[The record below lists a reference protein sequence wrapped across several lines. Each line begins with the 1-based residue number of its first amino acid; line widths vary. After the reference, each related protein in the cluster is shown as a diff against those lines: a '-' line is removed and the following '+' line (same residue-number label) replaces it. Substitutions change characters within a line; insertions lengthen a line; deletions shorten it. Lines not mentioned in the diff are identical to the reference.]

1 MFMAVLL
8 PDSGLTN
15 SINNKLKQMT
25 MRKNFKFSTKTFLG
39 VFAISAVLSMSAL
52 TSCNEKPK
60 NEPKP
65 EPEPTPAPVPTPE
78 PNGGGNTPGGGS
90 SSEITMNISLAND
103 TTVYLL
109 AGEKYRVS
117 YEISKGDI
125 SLEGQTSGWS
135 TSKLEENGKKFVEIT
150 TPESSNLNGNKTF
163 DLVMGSAD
171 KQDMPKITAHFK
183 VIDITER
190 GGTFILFEGTT
201 KETGSISYIS
211 PDGVLID
218 TVYRRV
224 NKTKLGT
231 KAKDFF
237 MHDGKGYIISQ
248 TGVTDKG
255 EDGMLVIVDLKSLKK
270 IAAFSNDELSQLSKP
285 RYVASLDGNNIYI
298 MDEKS
303 LWHLDAKTKALT
315 KMEDLSGTP
324 NVPFVEQNG
333 KLYYAS
339 EKKYFGATIKEITS
353 GEKTAKEIKLP
364 YSSHM
369 NLKKIV
375 DVMPTGD
382 GKLWLVG
389 YYPQGS
395 EDDLLGRKL
404 HYSIQKIDPQNPG
417 RKKLPCNWIHV
428 ELPEFDDYHKVAIGS
443 NNTIYYRNRAVVY
456 RLEFDENAT
465 PTIKNDEVGRFV
477 KFEKTPEAIKF
488 ADYNK
493 LLGDSRLTL
502 RSGFAVNPVTNNI
515 FAYTHEVYGM
525 SPRNKRVVELD
536 GASGVPSKPLKV
548 WSDVVGNYVAGFFFN
563 K

>member
-65 EPEPTPAPVPTPE
+65 EPEPTPAPAPTPE

-183 VIDITER
+183 IIDITER
-190 GGTFILFEGTT
+190 GGTFMLCEGVET
-201 KETGSISYIS
+201 KETGTISYIS
-211 PDGVLID
+211 PEGVIID
-218 TVYRRV
+218 TLYRRV
-224 NKTKLGT
+224 NKSKLGNV
-231 KAKDFF
+231 AKDFF
-237 MHDGKGYIISQ
+237 MHDGKGYILSKK
-248 TGVTDKG
+248 GVTDKG
-255 EDGMLVIVDLKSLKK
+255 EDGMLIVVDLKTFKK
-270 IAAFSNDELSQLSKP
+270 VAAFSNEDLAQLKKP
-285 RYVASLDGNNIYI
+285 RHVASLDNSNIYI
-298 MDEKS
+298 MDEIS
-303 LWHLDAKTKALT
+303 LWHLDATTRQLT
-315 KMEDLSGTP
+315 KIEDLSGTP
-324 NVPFVEQNG
+324 SVPFVEQNG
-333 KLYYAS
+333 KLYYAF
-339 EKKYFGATIKEITS
+339 EKKYWGGRLKEITP
-353 GEKTAKEIKLP
+353 GEKTVKELALPNKLR
-364 YSSHM
+364 M
-369 NLKKIV
+369 KLDKIT
-375 DVMPTGD
+375 DVMPTND
-382 GKLWLVG
+382 GKLWVVG
-389 YYPQGS
+389 YYAKGS
-395 EDDLLGRKL
+395 GDILGTKY
-404 HYSIQKIDPQNPG
+404 HYSIQKIDPNNSKIPSP
-417 RKKLPCNWIHV
+417 PCNWIHV
-428 ELPEFDDYHKVAIGS
+428 ELPNLDDYHKIAVGS
-443 NNTIYYRNRAVVY
+443 NNEIYYRDRTVVY
-456 RLEFDENAT
+456 RITFDESAN
-465 PTIKNDEVGRFV
+465 PTMVNDEVGRFV
-477 KFEKTPEAIKF
+477 KFGNTPEAIQF
-488 ADYNK
+488 ADYTK
-493 LLGDSRLTL
+493 LLGDSRMKMI
-502 RSGFAVNPVTNNI
+502 SGFAVNPVTNNI
-515 FAYTHEVYGM
+515 FAYTNEVYGM
-525 SPRNKRVVELD
+525 EIRNKKLVELD
-536 GASGVPSKPLKV
+536 GGSEIPSKPLRV
-548 WSDVVGNYVAGFFFN
+548 WTDVIGNYVAGFFFN